1 MQNLTIQELFDDFE
15 RLNKQVDLATKEISD
30 IEFDDHSSKAFI
42 TADQAEQYLKD
53 AAAFELRQNE
63 LEKLKQQV
71 IEVAEILS
79 DKLCRVNTKVRVFD
93 KDDNCEVL
101 VYCSEGSIIVENLET
116 DEASII
122 ID

>member
-116 DEASII
+116 DEASVI

>member
-1 MQNLTIQELFDDFE
+1 MQDLTIQELFDNFE
-15 RLNKQVDLATKEISD
+15 RLNKEVDEANKEIAD

-101 VYCSEGSIIVENLET
+101 VYCSEGSIIVENLEA
-116 DEASII
+116 DESSVI